1 MNQSPPATPI
11 KHRLRKRTLKP
22 PPNKLIDE
30 YSWLDKDTL
39 SAKTVLDPSSKLAR
53 SAKLKPS
60 TSCNSN
66 GNSYIPIKPSMSTL
80 DINHELLKPSIIQE
94 NEHTFLIQIPNKPNN
109 IVFRVQ
115 TSFESPPNST
125 SSTFYKSPNTKSS
138 HISN

>member
-1 MNQSPPATPI
+1 MNQSPPATPL
-11 KHRLRKRTLKP
+11 KHRLRKRTLNP
-22 PPNKLIDE
+22 PPNKPIDE

-80 DINHELLKPSIIQE
+80 DINHDLVKPSIIQE
-94 NEHTFLIQIPNKPNN
+94 NEHT
-109 IVFRVQ
+109 
-115 TSFESPPNST
+115 
-125 SSTFYKSPNTKSS
+125 
-138 HISN
+138 